1 MIYSLASKQQVF
13 KFGMTVFQLFY
24 EIKLK
29 SYKFKVLA
37 FLKPAVIQKPFVYA
51 DQFSLKFSNT
61 NLTSTESFCA
71 DKTLDFRGS
80 LLLTKKLI
88 HQLYST
94 RSNTL
99 TSATFPLNSCF
110 CFAPYFCCFDQ
121 TNSMYTYALMENHQG
136 LNLEISSK
144 IYEAFFIY

>member
-1 MIYSLASKQQVF
+1 
-13 KFGMTVFQLFY
+13 MTGFQLFY

-29 SYKFKVLA
+29 TYKFKVLA
-37 FLKPAVIQKPFVYA
+37 FLKPAKSHTKKQIS
-51 DQFSLKFSNT
+51 FSLQFSNT

-71 DKTLDFRGS
+71 DKALDFRGS

-121 TNSMYTYALMENHQG
+121 TNSMYTYISFDGKSLGPEFRNFIQ
-136 LNLEISSK
+136 NL
-144 IYEAFFIY
+144 

>member
-1 MIYSLASKQQVF
+1 
-13 KFGMTVFQLFY
+13 MTVFQLFY

-29 SYKFKVLA
+29 TYKFIVLA
-37 FLKPAVIQKPFVYA
+37 FLKPAYRPSYKNLLCTQIS
-51 DQFSLKFSNT
+51 FSLKFSNT

-71 DKTLDFRGS
+71 DKALDFRGS

-121 TNSMYTYALMENHQG
+121 TNSMYTYALMENH
-136 LNLEISSK
+136 
-144 IYEAFFIY
+144 